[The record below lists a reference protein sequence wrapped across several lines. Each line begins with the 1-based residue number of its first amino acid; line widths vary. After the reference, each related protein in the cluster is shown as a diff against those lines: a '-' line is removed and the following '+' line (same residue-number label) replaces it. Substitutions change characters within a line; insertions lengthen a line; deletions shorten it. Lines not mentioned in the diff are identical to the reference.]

1 MTTAS
6 PNLETAAS
14 SRLLMGYMLGGLGSV
29 LFATKSIAIKLAYA
43 EGVDT
48 ETLLALRMLLSL
60 PFYLV
65 IGFVSLRGRQAGGAE
80 PLGRGLIV
88 KAGLVGILS
97 YWFASYTDFLGLNYI
112 SAQLERLIL
121 FTYPL
126 FTVLF
131 GAVLFRQHVRPRA
144 LWAFVFSYAGLALI
158 FAGAPA
164 GASGALLIGA
174 GLVIASAIAFALY
187 QLLAKPLIGRI
198 GPSLFTCIAM
208 SAAAAVVVAQFL
220 LTHEI
225 GALMV
230 SPRAMAYS
238 VFLAIGATVIPS
250 FLMNAALH
258 RISAQANAV
267 IGTLSPI
274 ATIVLATLILGETMT
289 GSEWMGAA
297 LVLAGVGWFTLMER
311 K

>member
-1 MTTAS
+1 MTPQTAS
-6 PNLETAAS
+6 SAQR
-14 SRLLMGYMLGGLGSV
+14 SRLAIGYVMGALGSI
-29 LFATKSIAIKLAYA
+29 LFATKGIAIKLAYE

-60 PFYLV
+60 PSYMV
-65 IGFVSLRGRQAGGAE
+65 VGVMALRGRQTGGAE
-80 PLGRGLIV
+80 PLGRTLIV

-131 GAVLFRQHVRPRA
+131 GALLFRQHVRPRA
-144 LWAFVFSYAGLALI
+144 LFAFVFSYAGLALI

-164 GASGALLIGA
+164 GTGDSLLIGA
-174 GLVIASAIAFALY
+174 SLVIASAIAFALY

-208 SAAAAVVVAQFL
+208 SAASIVVVAQFL
-220 LTHEI
+220 LTHPVD
-225 GALMV
+225 ALLV
-230 SPRAMAYS
+230 SPNALLCS
-238 VFLAIGATVIPS
+238 LFLAIGATVIPS

-274 ATIVLATLILGETMT
+274 ATIVLAAAILGEVMT
-289 GSEWMGAA
+289 GTEWIGA
-297 LVLAGVGWFTLMER
+297 VLIIAGVGWFTLMER
-311 K
+311 R

>member
-1 MTTAS
+1 M
-6 PNLETAAS
+6 
-14 SRLLMGYMLGGLGSV
+14 
-29 LFATKSIAIKLAYA
+29 
-43 EGVDT
+43 
-48 ETLLALRMLLSL
+48 
-60 PFYLV
+60 
-65 IGFVSLRGRQAGGAE
+65 
-80 PLGRGLIV
+80 
-88 KAGLVGILS
+88 
-97 YWFASYTDFLGLNYI
+97 
-112 SAQLERLIL
+112 
-121 FTYPL
+121 
-126 FTVLF
+126 
-131 GAVLFRQHVRPRA
+131 RPRA

-158 FAGAPA
+158 FAGAPT
-164 GASGALLIGA
+164 GASGALLTGA

-208 SAAAAVVVAQFL
+208 SAAAAVVIAQFL
-220 LTHEI
+220 LTHEV
-225 GALMV
+225 GALLV
-230 SPRAMAYS
+230 SPNAMLCS

-289 GSEWMGAA
+289 GGEWVGAA

>member
-1 MTTAS
+1 MTTQ
-6 PNLETAAS
+6 TAS
-14 SRLLMGYMLGGLGSV
+14 SAQRSRLAVGYVMGALGSI
-29 LFATKSIAIKLAYA
+29 LFATKGIAIKLAYA

-60 PFYLV
+60 PFYM
-65 IGFVSLRGRQAGGAE
+65 FVGVMALRGRQTGGAE
-80 PLGRGLIV
+80 PLGRNLIV

-131 GAVLFRQHVRPRA
+131 GALLFRQHVRPRA
-144 LWAFVFSYAGLALI
+144 LFAFVFSYAGLALI
-158 FAGAPA
+158 FADAPA
-164 GASGALLIGA
+164 GTGDSLLIGA
-174 GLVIASAIAFALY
+174 SLVTASAIAFALY

-208 SAAAAVVVAQFL
+208 SAASIVVVAQFL
-220 LTHEI
+220 LTHPV
-225 GALMV
+225 GALAV
-230 SPRAMAYS
+230 SPNAFACS
-238 VFLAIGATVIPS
+238 LFLAIGATVIPS

-274 ATIVLATLILGETMT
+274 ATIVLAAAILGEMMT
-289 GSEWMGAA
+289 GTEWIGA
-297 LVLAGVGWFTLMER
+297 VLIIAGVGWFTLMER
-311 K
+311 R

>member
-1 MTTAS
+1 MTTTSQS
-6 PNLETAAS
+6 PQTAAS
-14 SRLLMGYMLGGLGSV
+14 SRLLMGYMLGGLGSI

-131 GAVLFRQHVRPRA
+131 GAVLLPARAPPRLVGLRLLLCGPRPDLRRRAHRGQRRAADRRRAGDRVGHRLRA
-144 LWAFVFSYAGLALI
+144 L
-158 FAGAPA
+158 
-164 GASGALLIGA
+164 
-174 GLVIASAIAFALY
+174 
-187 QLLAKPLIGRI
+187 
-198 GPSLFTCIAM
+198 
-208 SAAAAVVVAQFL
+208 SAAGQAADRPHRPQPV
-220 LTHEI
+220 H
-225 GALMV
+225 
-230 SPRAMAYS
+230 
-238 VFLAIGATVIPS
+238 
-250 FLMNAALH
+250 LH
-258 RISAQANAV
+258 RH
-267 IGTLSPI
+267 
-274 ATIVLATLILGETMT
+274 
-289 GSEWMGAA
+289 
-297 LVLAGVGWFTLMER
+297 ER
-311 K
+311 GRRRGDRPVPADP

>member
-1 MTTAS
+1 MTPQTAS
-6 PNLETAAS
+6 SAQR
-14 SRLLMGYMLGGLGSV
+14 SRLAIGYGLGALGSI
-29 LFATKSIAIKLAYA
+29 LFATKGIAIKLAYE

-60 PFYLV
+60 PFYV
-65 IGFVSLRGRQAGGAE
+65 VVGVMALRGRQTGGAE
-80 PLGRGLIV
+80 PLGRNLIV

-131 GAVLFRQHVRPRA
+131 GALLFRQHVRPRA
-144 LWAFVFSYAGLALI
+144 LFAFVFSYAGLALI

-164 GASGALLIGA
+164 GTGDSLLIGA
-174 GLVIASAIAFALY
+174 SLVIASAIAFALY
-187 QLLAKPLIGRI
+187 QLLAKPMIGRI

-208 SAAAAVVVAQFL
+208 SAASIVVVAQFL
-220 LTHEI
+220 LTHEV
-225 GALMV
+225 GALAV
-230 SPRAMAYS
+230 SPNAFACS
-238 VFLAIGATVIPS
+238 LFLAIGATVIPS

-274 ATIVLATLILGETMT
+274 ATIVLAAAILGEVMT
-289 GSEWMGAA
+289 GTEWIGA
-297 LVLAGVGWFTLMER
+297 VLIIAGVGWFTLMER
-311 K
+311 R